1 MRNIGQCKCG
11 NDIKIDDLVA
21 DGDGFL
27 AYQCPN
33 CMKIFYSHD
42 KPRNVAKP
50 NACPQLYEGWRDA
63 NKEFPEIEGEYL
75 CISKW
80 ITNDLGQIFYRIFY
94 FDGKKWLTDNIYD
107 QRFVAWRP
115 LPDPPAFV

>member
-50 NACPQLYEGWRDA
+50 DACPQLAEVTVA
-63 NKEFPEIEGEYL
+63 EKELIIAALNYL
-75 CISKW
+75 KNNTYSLRETGTVEDKVSPI
-80 ITNDLGQIFYRIFY
+80 I
-94 FDGKKWLTDNIYD
+94 KKLMKD
-107 QRFVAWRP
+107 
-115 LPDPPAFV
+115 